1 MTQPNVKFSDVTVVE
16 LRNRTKTRLRN
27 DESRYQTTSKMS
39 QGQKLNCP
47 VGIESV
53 GDLIFVS
60 QIKKGTIIEIAVP
73 NKKSLIKRQP
83 L

>member
-39 QGQKLNCP
+39 QSQKINCS

-53 GDLIFVS
+53 EDLKCS
-60 QIKKGTIIEIAVP
+60 QIKKGTIFEIAVK
-73 NKKSLIKRQP
+73 NKKSLIKIQP
-83 L
+83 V